1 MQLPAFA
8 AGSVTLAWDPST
20 DPTVTGY
27 NVYYGGASGTYTN
40 EICAG
45 NATNV
50 TISDLVQG
58 ATYYFAATTFA
69 ASGMESPFSSEVSY
83 LVPPN
88 VPPLNQPPTLD
99 PISDLTTNENA
110 GLQMV
115 NLSGITSGAASENQ
129 VLHVTAVSSNLTLI
143 PNPTV
148 NYTSP
153 NTSGTLTFT
162 PVSNASGTA
171 LIAVTVN
178 DGGTS
183 NNVITR
189 TFTVT
194 VNAVDTSSTNQL
206 PTLDPISD
214 LTTNENARLQTVSLS
229 GITSGATN
237 ENQVLHV
244 TAVSGNTGLIPNP
257 TVNYTSANT
266 TGTLTFTPVTNA
278 NGTAIIT
285 VTVNDGGTINSN
297 VIQFFTVTVN
307 AVNQLPTMNAI
318 GNLVINENAILQT
331 VNLSGITSG
340 AANENQV
347 LTVTASSSNT
357 GLIPNPTVNYT
368 GTNSTGSLT
377 FTPVVNKTGA
387 ATVTVTVNDGGTSN
401 NIVTRTFTVTVNAVN
416 QLPTLDPLN
425 SLILY
430 KDAKVQKVDLSGITA
445 GAANEKQKI
454 KVTAASDNLGLI
466 RSAKISY
473 ASPHTTGLLIF
484 APVVN
489 MTGTAAITVTV
500 NDGEASNNIVTQTFT
515 VTVIAPPPPTF
526 DAINDITIS
535 EDATLQTNMVTGI
548 SCVATNENP
557 KLKLIVR
564 SSNLSLIHNPSVKYH
579 NPGSTATLRFKPV
592 PKKTGTTTITVTL
605 EDNARKINKS
615 FTRTFMITVLSNSV
629 ATPAVATQTVTDLT
643 GGLVPVTL
651 ESLGYANGKY
661 ALTVAGVPGYGPAVS
676 GGTCVIEASTDLVNW
691 VPVATNTVPFTFV
704 DANASQFTRRFYR
717 TVSIP

>member
-1 MQLPAFA
+1 
-8 AGSVTLAWDPST
+8 VTLAWDPST

-27 NVYYGGASGTYTN
+27 NVYYGEASGTYTN
-40 EICAG
+40 PVNAG

-50 TISDLVQG
+50 TISGLVQG
-58 ATYYFAATTFA
+58 TTYYFAATTY
-69 ASGMESPFSSEVSY
+69 ASSDMEMESPFSSEVSY
-83 LVPPN
+83 QVPLD
-88 VPPLNQPPTLD
+88 VPIVKPPTLD

-110 GLQMV
+110 G
-115 NLSGITSGAASENQ
+115 
-129 VLHVTAVSSNLTLI
+129 
-143 PNPTV
+143 
-148 NYTSP
+148 
-153 NTSGTLTFT
+153 
-162 PVSNASGTA
+162 
-171 LIAVTVN
+171 
-178 DGGTS
+178 
-183 NNVITR
+183 
-189 TFTVT
+189 
-194 VNAVDTSSTNQL
+194 
-206 PTLDPISD
+206 
-214 LTTNENARLQTVSLS
+214 LQTVSLS

-297 VIQFFTVTVN
+297 VTQFFTVTVN
-307 AVNQLPTMNAI
+307 AVNQRPTMNAI
-318 GNLVINENAILQT
+318 GNLVINENARLQT
-331 VNLSGITSG
+331 VSLSGITSG

-368 GTNSTGSLT
+368 SANTTGTLT

-425 SLILY
+425 SLIIY
-430 KDAKVQKVDLSGITA
+430 EDAKVQKVDLSGITA

-473 ASPHTTGLLIF
+473 TSPHTTGRLTF

-500 NDGEASNNIVTQTFT
+500 NNGGASNNIVTQTFT
-515 VTVIAPPPPTF
+515 VTVIAPPLPTF
-526 DAINDITIS
+526 DAINDITVS
-535 EDATLQTNMVTGI
+535 ENAALQAITVTGI
-548 SCVATNENP
+548 SGVATNEKP
-557 KLKLIVR
+557 KLKLTVK
-564 SSNLSLIHNPSVKYH
+564 SSNPSLVHKPSVKYH
-579 NPGSTATLRFKPV
+579 NPDTTATLSFKPA
-592 PKKTGTTTITVTL
+592 PKKTGTTIITVTL
-605 EDNARKINKS
+605 KDQARKINNT
-615 FTRTFMITVLSNSV
+615 FTRTFMITVLSNNV
-629 ATPAVATQTVTDLT
+629 ATPAVASRTVTNSTNSAPADLTGKLVKKTGTTINNAFTGTSMITVLSNNVATPAAASQTVTDSTNSAPADLT
-643 GGLVPVTL
+643 GELVPVTL
-651 ESLGYANGKY
+651 ESLGYANGQY
-661 ALTVAGVPGYGPAVS
+661 ALTVAGAPGYGPAVS

-704 DANASQFTRRFYR
+704 DTNASQFTRRFYR